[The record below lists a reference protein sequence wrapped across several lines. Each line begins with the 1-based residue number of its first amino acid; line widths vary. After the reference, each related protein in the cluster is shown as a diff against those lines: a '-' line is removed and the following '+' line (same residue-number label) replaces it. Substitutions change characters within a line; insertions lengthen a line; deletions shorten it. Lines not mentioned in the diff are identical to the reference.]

1 MPKAEAITQKHLD
14 FDDCRPYPNNA
25 FCSSFA
31 RGSFKA
37 VEVEGKYGGS
47 FALGLQMKVRI

>member
-37 VEVEGKYGGS
+37 VEVQGKYGGS